1 MILEYLNMQD
11 KESTQLIFWLL
22 LKEIKNIIY
31 VLHYVSISRLL
42 RGSLYD
48 PGMEYCNRCYSSFR
62 TKKRFK

>member
-31 VLHYVSISRLL
+31 VLHYVSISGLL

-48 PGMEYCNRCYSSFR
+48 RGTE
-62 TKKRFK
+62 KLQ